1 MADGGWR
8 MADGEWRMA
17 DGGGCVLRGEAFRLF
32 ALDSHLMS
40 AARIALALAILLW
53 AGWEL
58 FHYLA
63 IEPGRKEFAEE
74 CRAKGGV
81 LTSGSRGQIC
91 APKQ

>member
-1 MADGGWR
+1 
-8 MADGEWRMA
+8 
-17 DGGGCVLRGEAFRLF
+17 
-32 ALDSHLMS
+32 MS
-40 AARIALALAILLW
+40 AVRIALAIAILLW

-74 CRAKGGV
+74 CRKKGWV
-81 LTSGSRGQIC
+81 LTSGPRGQMC